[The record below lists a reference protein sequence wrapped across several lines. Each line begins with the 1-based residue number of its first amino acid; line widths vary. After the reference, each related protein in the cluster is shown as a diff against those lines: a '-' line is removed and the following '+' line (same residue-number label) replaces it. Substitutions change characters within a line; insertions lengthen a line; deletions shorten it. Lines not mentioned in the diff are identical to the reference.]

1 MLSQAKIY
9 SLLREMSK
17 GNYWQTVYVQSK
29 EMGGMQVFENLREFT
44 PLQIYFLN
52 QLSFY
57 NSLYLDI
64 AMGDVDEFVL
74 EDEIYEDAY
83 SYYKSKERKKKAKER
98 KVPIQKPQQ
107 KSGDKK
113 DTLSTTD
120 TWLLKK
126 K

>member
-1 MLSQAKIY
+1 MIGQDKILSVLRGMAK
-9 SLLREMSK
+9 E
-17 GNYWQTVYVQSK
+17 NYWQTVYVQAK
-29 EMGGMQVFENLREFT
+29 EIGGMQIFENIREFT
-44 PLQIYFLN
+44 FLQIYFLN

-64 AMGDVDEFVL
+64 AMGDVAEFVL

-83 SYYKSKERKKKAKER
+83 SYYKSTERKKKARER
-98 KVPIQKPQQ
+98 KQPPQDKQKHG
-107 KSGDKK
+107 GDNK